1 MNARDVV
8 KYGHMHML
16 DAIKD
21 IDEEDWEKVGATPE
35 WSMKDILSH
44 LASYEHFLVDALHS
58 VGKTEKEYGPYLVA
72 MTKED
77 GWKTF
82 NDDHVNTRRG
92 KSYKEILDEY
102 SKANEEAD
110 SLLKDMNPELLSKT
124 GTIPWYGRDYS
135 LDDFIVYANY
145 GHKES
150 DVSRINAFK
159 DQLKK
164 EKIK

>member
-1 MNARDVV
+1 MNARNVV
-8 KYGHMHML
+8 KYGNLHLL

-21 IDEEDWEKVGATPE
+21 IDEKDWEKVGATPE

-44 LASYEHFLVDALHS
+44 LTSYEHFLVDALHS
-58 VGKTEKEYGPYLVA
+58 VGKSESEFGLYLVA
-72 MTKED
+72 MTKE
-77 GWKTF
+77 GSQETF
-82 NDDHVNTRRG
+82 NEDQVKARRG

-102 SKANEEAD
+102 TKANEEAD
-110 SLLKDMNPELLSKT
+110 GLLSKMSSELLAKT
-124 GTIPWYGRDYS
+124 GTIPWYGNDYS

-164 EKIK
+164 N